1 MHLSFCYLRW
11 RQHPERVASIKS
23 MNASELSR
31 RRLKVNT
38 SDPLPPADHMM
49 EDARQDEMSD
59 DAEESHEVPPSAIPE
74 HLNEDIEESD
84 GASHSEAKGD
94 GGDRETTECDTL
106 DYTMAKAE
114 KVTDDENDGSESM
127 DRRSMARRSMAWTS
141 MAMRSMSMKRT
152 MRMTMTMRMGVR
164 ASIPAQLSAKG
175 MSFPRLTFGSDLLWA
190 LFRTIVGCN
199 LKIPLHASAKTRK
212 HHHLR

>member
-84 GASHSEAKGD
+84 EASHSEAKGD

-114 KVTDDENDGSESM
+114 KVTDDENDGSEIDGSEI
-127 DRRSMARRSMAWTS
+127 DGSQIDGLDIDGNEIHVNE
-141 MAMRSMSMKRT
+141 KNNEDDNDNED
-152 MRMTMTMRMGVR
+152 G
-164 ASIPAQLSAKG
+164 G
-175 MSFPRLTFGSDLLWA
+175 ESFYSGTTFGQGDEL
-190 LFRTIVGCN
+190 
-199 LKIPLHASAKTRK
+199 P
-212 HHHLR
+212 